1 MVEEQLDS
9 ILLGNSLLTARI
21 LPYPR
26 RLMRLQRL
34 ISILFL
40 LLLPKPGIEVESLRA
55 DEVDF
60 ARDIR
65 PLLSENC
72 FFCHGP
78 DEQQREADLGLDSS
92 AGLAHVIVPGSR
104 EQSGLH
110 QRLISDDP
118 DEVMPPRDSN
128 RSLTAAQIELIGRWI
143 DEGAQWQTHWSFQP
157 LIAPAVPKVNA
168 TPWAP
173 IHSPID
179 AFVQSQLEGSGLHPS
194 PEAKPHELI
203 RRLTL
208 DLTGLPPTPEQ
219 VRQFISSHDPHAYER
234 LVEQLL
240 DSPRYGERMAWDWL
254 DAARYA
260 DTNGYQGDNERTMW
274 PWRDWVVKAFNE
286 NLPFDQFT
294 IWQLAGDLL
303 PDASDEQSLAT
314 AFLRNHMINGEGGRI
329 AEENRIEYGF
339 DMTETTG
346 TVWLGLTMNCCRCH
360 DHKYD
365 PLTQQDY
372 YRLFAYFDQTPVTGK
387 GRDAQTPP
395 VLRLPSSAQS
405 SGLEELSKSI
415 SAKNMQLK
423 LIDRS
428 VSERPPRPETALTKK
443 SPPSFIESLA
453 EYQRMKSERDALQAE
468 RDKLETLVP
477 KVMVMEDMDTPRQ
490 TFMLERGL
498 YNKPTTEVFATM
510 PAFLSKASNESPN
523 RLSLARWIVSTENP
537 LMPRVTVNRLWQQ
550 FFGMGLVKTAEDFG
564 AQGETPL
571 QMDLLNWL
579 AAHFRDSGWDVKAL
593 VRTIVTSHTY
603 RQAAQQTEQHTELD
617 PQNRLLARGAR
628 FRLPSWLLRDQ
639 ALAASG
645 LLSPIVSGPSINT
658 YQPAGVWEEATFGN
672 KKYSR
677 GQGEELYRRSLF
689 VFWRRI
695 IAPTLFFDNATRQ
708 TCTVKSVR
716 TNTPL
721 QTLLTLN
728 ETTYV
733 EAARTLA
740 EQVLLSQQLL
750 GELSTDTQRLDI
762 ALQRVVAR
770 PATAAE
776 REILLAGLERTR
788 LQFKATPTHAAQLL
802 TVGDSPHDKKLDPI
816 EHASWTIVCLTVL
829 NLDETLNRP

>member
-1 MVEEQLDS
+1 
-9 ILLGNSLLTARI
+9 
-21 LPYPR
+21 
-26 RLMRLQRL
+26 MRLKQM
-34 ISILFL
+34 IPSLFL
-40 LLLPKPGIEVESLRA
+40 LLHLFLMLGTRVEHLQA

-78 DEQQREADLGLDSS
+78 DEQQREADLRLDSS
-92 AGLAHVIVPGSR
+92 PGLAHVVVPGSR
-104 EQSGLH
+104 GQSELL

-118 DEVMPPRDSN
+118 EEVMPPKDSN

-143 DEGAQWQTHWSFQP
+143 DEGAQWQMHWSFQP
-157 LIAPAVPKVNA
+157 LIAPDIPKVKA
-168 TPWAP
+168 IPHAP
-173 IHSPID
+173 IRNAID
-179 AFVQSQLEGSGLHPS
+179 AFVQSRLEGSGLVPS

-203 RRLTL
+203 RRLSL
-208 DLTGLPPTPEQ
+208 DLIGLPPTPEQ
-219 VRQFISSHDPHAYER
+219 VTRFVSSHDPHAYER

-240 DSPRYGERMAWDWL
+240 DSPRFGERMAWDWL
-254 DAARYA
+254 DVSRYA

-286 NLPFDQFT
+286 NMPFDQFT

-303 PDASDEQSLAT
+303 PQATQEQILAT

-329 AEENRIEYGF
+329 PEENRIEYGF

-346 TVWLGLTMNCCRCH
+346 TIWLGLTMNCCRCH

-365 PLTQQDY
+365 PVTQKDY
-372 YRLFAYFDQTPVTGK
+372 YNLFAYFDQTPVTGQ

-395 VLRLPSSAQS
+395 VLRLPDIEQASRLDELFESIADKSS
-405 SGLEELSKSI
+405 
-415 SAKNMQLK
+415 QLH
-423 LIDRS
+423 LIDQS
-428 VSERPPRPETALTKK
+428 VVERPPRPKTALAKNT
-443 SPPSFIESLA
+443 PPKFIESLA
-453 EYQRMKSERDALQAE
+453 DYQRTKSERDALQAE
-468 RDKLETLVP
+468 RDKLEKQVP
-477 KVMVMEDMDTPRQ
+477 KVMVMQDMAKLRKS
-490 TFMLERGL
+490 FMLERGL
-498 YNKPTTEVFATM
+498 YNKPTTEVFAAT
-510 PAFLSKASNESPN
+510 PAFLPNACNEPPN
-523 RLSLARWIVSTENP
+523 RLSLAKWIVSNENP

-571 QMDLLNWL
+571 QVDLLNWL
-579 AAHFRDSGWDVKAL
+579 AANFRDSGWDVKAL
-593 VRTIVTSHTY
+593 VRAIVTSHTY
-603 RQAAQQTEQHTELD
+603 RQSTHQTQQHTEID
-617 PQNRLLARGAR
+617 PQNRMLARGAR

-639 ALAASG
+639 ALSASG

-672 KKYSR
+672 KKYAL

-695 IAPTLFFDNATRQ
+695 IAPTVFFDNATRQ
-708 TCTVKSVR
+708 TCTVKSLR

-740 EQVLLSQQLL
+740 QHVLLRKPPLENQ
-750 GELSTDTQRLDI
+750 STAAGRLD
-762 ALQRVVAR
+762 AVLLRVLAR
-770 PATAAE
+770 PATDQE

-788 LQFKATPTHAAQLL
+788 LQFKETPASAAQLL
-802 TVGDSPHDKKLDPI
+802 TVGKSPHDKTLDPI
-816 EHASWTIVCLTVL
+816 EHASWTVLCLTVL
-829 NLDETLNRP
+829 NLDETLNHQ

>member
-1 MVEEQLDS
+1 MC
-9 ILLGNSLLTARI
+9 
-21 LPYPR
+21 
-26 RLMRLQRL
+26 LQRL
-34 ISILFL
+34 ISSSFLLLHLFL
-40 LLLPKPGIEVESLRA
+40 LLGNRVEHLQA
-55 DEVDF
+55 DEVDY

-78 DEQQREADLGLDSS
+78 DEHQRQADLRLDSQT
-92 AGLAHVIVPGSR
+92 GLSHVVVPGSR
-104 EQSGLH
+104 KQSGLH
-110 QRLISDDP
+110 QRLISHDP
-118 DEVMPPRDSN
+118 EEVMPPRDSN
-128 RSLTAAQIELIGRWI
+128 RSLTTAQIELIGRWI

-157 LIAPAVPKVNA
+157 LIAPDIPKVKA
-168 TPWAP
+168 TPHTP
-173 IHSPID
+173 IRNPID
-179 AFVQSQLEGSGLHPS
+179 AFVQLQLEGSGLIPS

-203 RRLTL
+203 RRLSL

-219 VRQFISSHDPHAYER
+219 VNRFVTSQDPRAYER
-234 LVEQLL
+234 LVEELL
-240 DSPRYGERMAWDWL
+240 DSPRFGQRMAWDWL
-254 DAARYA
+254 DVARYA

-286 NLPFDQFT
+286 NMPFDQFT

-303 PDASDEQSLAT
+303 PEATQEQILAT

-329 AEENRIEYGF
+329 PEENRIEYGF

-372 YRLFAYFDQTPVTGK
+372 YNLFAYFDQTPVTGQ

-395 VLRLPSSAQS
+395 VLRLPSIEQS
-405 SGLEELSKSI
+405 GRLDELSESI
-415 SAKNMQLK
+415 ADKNSQLR
-423 LIDRS
+423 LIDQS
-428 VSERPPRPETALTKK
+428 VVERPPRPKTALTMNA
-443 SPPSFIESLA
+443 PPKFVESLA
-453 EYQRMKSERDALQAE
+453 DYRRIQSARDALQAE
-468 RDKLETLVP
+468 RDKLEKQVP
-477 KVMVMEDMDTPRQ
+477 KVMVMQEMAKPRKS
-490 TFMLERGL
+490 FMLERGL
-498 YNKPTTEVFATM
+498 YNKPTAEVFAAT
-510 PAFLSKASNESPN
+510 PAFLSHAPKEPPN
-523 RLSLARWIVSTENP
+523 RLSLAKWIVSNDNP
-537 LMPRVTVNRLWQQ
+537 LMPRVTVNRMWQQ
-550 FFGMGLVKTAEDFG
+550 FFGIGIVKTAEDFG

-571 QMDLLNWL
+571 HIDLLNWL
-579 AAHFRDSGWDVKAL
+579 AANFRDSSWDVKAL

-603 RQAAQQTEQHTELD
+603 RQSAQQTHQHTEFD
-617 PQNRLLARGAR
+617 PQNRLLSRGAR

-672 KKYSR
+672 KKYAI
-677 GQGEELYRRSLF
+677 GEGEELYRRSLF

-695 IAPTLFFDNATRQ
+695 IAPTVFFDNATRQ
-708 TCTVKSVR
+708 TCTVKNLR

-740 EQVLLSQQLL
+740 QHVLLSQPLL
-750 GELSTDTQRLDI
+750 DNQSTDVGRLD
-762 ALQRVVAR
+762 AVLLRVLAR
-770 PATAAE
+770 TATAQE

-788 LQFKATPTHAAQLL
+788 LQFKEAPSSAAQLL
-802 TVGDSPHDKKLDPI
+802 TVGKSPHDQTLDPV
-816 EHASWTIVCLTVL
+816 EHASWTILCLTVL
-829 NLDETLNRP
+829 NLDETLNRQ